1 MSIFNLS
8 EKNLVTKKDK
18 LKSLII
24 STVIGYLLSL
34 ILLFILSI
42 VITYTNLNENLSIY
56 LVRTVTYISVLVAG
70 FYAAGKITDKGWLS
84 GLITGGCYSIILI
97 IISTVLKQNQIGFS
111 HVLQLVICI
120 VTGIA
125 GGIIGI
131 NTKKRKSIYI

>member
-1 MSIFNLS
+1 MDL
-8 EKNLVTKKDK
+8 ERLQ
-18 LKSLII
+18 
-24 STVIGYLLSL
+24 
-34 ILLFILSI
+34 
-42 VITYTNLNENLSIY
+42 
-56 LVRTVTYISVLVAG
+56 
-70 FYAAGKITDKGWLS
+70 
-84 GLITGGCYSIILI
+84 SIILI

>member
-1 MSIFNLS
+1 MSFFNLS
-8 EKNLVTKKDK
+8 EKNLVTKKHK

-56 LVRTVTYISVLVAG
+56 LVRAVTYISVLVAG

-84 GLITGGCYSIILI
+84 GLVAGGCYSIILI
-97 IISTVLKQNQIGFS
+97 IISSVLKKNQIGFDNI
-111 HVLQLVICI
+111 LQLVICI
-120 VTGIA
+120 VTGIV

-131 NTKKRKSIYI
+131 NTKKA

>member
-1 MSIFNLS
+1 MSFFNLS

-56 LVRTVTYISVLVAG
+56 LVRAVTYISVLVAG
-70 FYAAGKITDKGWLS
+70 FYAAGKITDKGWFS
-84 GLITGGCYSIILI
+84 GLVAGGCYSIILI
-97 IISTVLKQNQIGFS
+97 IISSVLKKNQIGFDNI
-111 HVLQLVICI
+111 LQLVICI
-120 VTGIA
+120 VTGIV

-131 NTKKRKSIYI
+131 NTKKA

>member
-1 MSIFNLS
+1 MSFFNLS

-42 VITYTNLNENLSIY
+42 VITYTSLNENLSIY
-56 LVRTVTYISVLVAG
+56 LVRAVTYISVLVAG
-70 FYAAGKITDKGWLS
+70 FSAAGKITDKGWLS
-84 GLITGGCYSIILI
+84 GLVAGGCYSIILI
-97 IISTVLKQNQIGFS
+97 IISSVLKKNQIGFDNI
-111 HVLQLVICI
+111 LQLVICI
-120 VTGIA
+120 VTGIV

-131 NTKKRKSIYI
+131 NTKKA